1 MKRLLVWV
9 LCLLLTG
16 CGGKQLS
23 DWSAFIPEE
32 EKRLVIYT
40 SHPRSVYEPVIKEFE
55 ERTGLWVQVETG
67 GTAELLERLEVLRSL
82 TAQGSWRRKGIGR
95 CATCSLAAGRT
106 A

>member
-16 CGGKQLS
+16 CSGKQLS

-67 GTAELLERLEVLRSL
+67 S
-82 TAQGSWRRKGIGR
+82 
-95 CATCSLAAGRT
+95 
-106 A
+106 